1 MSVKWLELKQKE
13 KYHETEWPVPWKRHW
28 KLLWA
33 DSESSVNFCW
43 TPQSC
48 TVGFT
53 LCQRKQLRVVWRS
66 LEFNS
71 VFVPLTLV
79 ILVVP
84 GSLVGLLLA
93 RDDDQ
98 AGTLNSQLTYAIVSQ
113 DPLNSAN
120 VFSID
125 AASGR
130 IQVLRPLQRRD
141 QQTFN
146 LNVRVNDAGNAQ
158 TVTFN
163 TTLNRDWV
171 FF

>member
-1 MSVKWLELKQKE
+1 M
-13 KYHETEWPVPWKRHW
+13 
-28 KLLWA
+28 
-33 DSESSVNFCW
+33 
-43 TPQSC
+43 
-48 TVGFT
+48 GFT

-163 TTLNRDWV
+163 TTLNRD
-171 FF
+171 